1 MLTIREM
8 LKQIREREFS
18 SFSTFLLPVPSPK
31 IPHNMKHQEFKTSL
45 GNDSPPPDISAALQ
59 ALWHQAKG
67 DWDAAH
73 HLAQSDKSPTGC
85 WVHAHLHRVEGDK
98 SNAAYWY
105 RLAGKPI
112 CKSRLGDEWEEIV
125 KTLIIVQDK
134 K

>member
-1 MLTIREM
+1 MNL
-8 LKQIREREFS
+8 
-18 SFSTFLLPVPSPK
+18 
-31 IPHNMKHQEFKTSL
+31 QEFRATL
-45 GNDSPPPDISAALQ
+45 ANDTPPQGISTALQ
-59 ALWHQAKG
+59 AMWHQGKG

-73 HLAQSDKSPTGC
+73 SLTQSDKSSFVS